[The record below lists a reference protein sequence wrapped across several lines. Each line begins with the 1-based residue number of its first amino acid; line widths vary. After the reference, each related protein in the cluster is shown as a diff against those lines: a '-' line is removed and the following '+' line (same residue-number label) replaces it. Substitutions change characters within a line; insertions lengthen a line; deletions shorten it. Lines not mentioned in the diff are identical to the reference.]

1 LLIDAVWTGAG
12 SQQAVFSSAALRAPF
27 IAKQNTACSA
37 PLSASPGDGITT
49 QIGKGT
55 SMTKHYTVTVP
66 VEGNDG
72 KTRFRRVGAAFVN
85 RDGAK
90 AAMSIKLDFPV
101 GATEFALFEPRS
113 NDVDG
118 DVTE

>member
-1 LLIDAVWTGAG
+1 M
-12 SQQAVFSSAALRAPF
+12 S
-27 IAKQNTACSA
+27 NY
-37 PLSASPGDGITT
+37 
-49 QIGKGT
+49 
-55 SMTKHYTVTVP
+55 YTVTVP
-66 VEGNDG
+66 VQGKDG

-113 NDVDG
+113 NDEDG

>member
-1 LLIDAVWTGAG
+1 MGKGEFQPELY
-12 SQQAVFSSAALRAPF
+12 PC
-27 IAKQNTACSA
+27 NTA
-37 PLSASPGDGITT
+37 
-49 QIGKGT
+49 
-55 SMTKHYTVTVP
+55 
-66 VEGNDG
+66 
-72 KTRFRRVGAAFVN
+72 RFRRVGAAFVN